1 MRVDSKKRYGI
12 IFIVTFLVIVEIC
25 MVFLMYKSSSNKQ
38 TLLDDVNLS
47 EQESSMFAIMLEQ
60 NKGQKDYEESA
71 TWPDKNQ
78 YKYNS
83 DNSGCI
89 NKDGDKIDNALSYS
103 EDNNIATVNT
113 NDTSYCYLYFDKI
126 N

>member
-60 NKGQKDYEESA
+60 NKGQKDYTEST
-71 TWPDKNQ
+71 TWPNGSEYQ
-78 YKYNS
+78 YNES
-83 DNSGCI
+83 SSGCI
-89 NKDGDKIDNALSYS
+89 NKDGDKIENALSFS
-103 EDNNIATVNT
+103 KENNIATVNT